1 MLQIILIESS
11 MDCPPKISVPMKM
24 HPSKLEKEKTST
36 NQQFLLVSMSILY
49 NFGGVHVLEYVFVN
63 GEVVAKKT
71 RRWESLPG
79 KAASSPKSLPPLT
92 SNIPE
97 LPNTLGLEVFGP
109 QKPYPKDQTS
119 AGMTGRAWKLKMR
132 NIQERNLL
140 LVFGV
145 HVQVQY
151 VSFRGCIFD

>member
-36 NQQFLLVSMSILY
+36 NQQFLVSMSILY
-49 NFGGVHVLEYVFVN
+49 NFGGVHVLGYVSVN

-79 KAASSPKSLPPLT
+79 ESCVIAEKPTPLD
-92 SNIPE
+92 I
-97 LPNTLGLEVFGP
+97 
-109 QKPYPKDQTS
+109 
-119 AGMTGRAWKLKMR
+119 
-132 NIQERNLL
+132 
-140 LVFGV
+140 
-145 HVQVQY
+145 
-151 VSFRGCIFD
+151 